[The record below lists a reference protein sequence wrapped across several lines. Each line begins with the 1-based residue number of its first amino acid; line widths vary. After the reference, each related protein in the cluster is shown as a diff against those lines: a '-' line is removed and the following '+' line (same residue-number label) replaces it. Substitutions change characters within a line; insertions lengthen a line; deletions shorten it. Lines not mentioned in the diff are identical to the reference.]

1 MFFFQLVLNLHA
13 FKTIKLLPCL
23 WNLFYTVFSHVFILY
38 TRKHHFFLWE
48 RGFALN
54 NVIALPDFH
63 LIIGMPIAWLKGF
76 AFWLKINSSLK
87 NSYLQHCFIEFVTCK
102 LKRSSL
108 ECTFHAFELKTF
120 CIFFRTTKFRAPL
133 DCFLEGWC
141 TIYWALW
148 VKIP

>member
-1 MFFFQLVLNLHA
+1 MHS
-13 FKTIKLLPCL
+13 KLLNYFP
-23 WNLFYTVFSHVFILY
+23 VFGTFFILFLAMFLFC
-38 TRKHHFFLWE
+38 TQENTIFFLWE

-54 NVIALPDFH
+54 IVIALPDFH